1 LLWEKDGSVHDL
13 GNLGGTGG
21 IAGNHACA
29 INNQGQVVGHSEL
42 TGNATF
48 YGFLW
53 TSKTGMQPIYPLQGD
68 YASLGLDI
76 NDGGVVVG
84 ASLDADFNP
93 RAFVVHNGAPV
104 DLNTVASGDAGLYL
118 LFAFAINSS
127 GEIVGLAVDP
137 ATGELHGYL
146 ASPNSG
152 EANDHSNSASER
164 VNRPT
169 VLSDD
174 ARKLVLRRMGIRGR

>member
-1 LLWEKDGSVHDL
+1 M
-13 GNLGGTGG
+13 
-21 IAGNHACA
+21 
-29 INNQGQVVGHSEL
+29 VGHSEL
-42 TGNATF
+42 IGNTTF

-68 YASLGLDI
+68 CAGLGLDI

-104 DLNTVASGDAGLYL
+104 DLNNLASSDAGSYL

-137 ATGELHGYL
+137 GTGELQGYL
-146 ASPNSG
+146 ASPNNG
-152 EANDHSNSASER
+152 EANEPSNSVSER
-164 VNRPT
+164 VKRSP
-169 VLSDD
+169 VLSDN
-174 ARKLVLRRMGIRGR
+174 ARKPVLRRMGIRGR